1 MDYGEFS
8 TIKNEIG
15 GAELRNSL
23 KKQWLHDNM
32 SIGKDAKKS
41 RRINNVNHRMTK
53 EEKYQQMLQRIGGFR
68 LLDDDFMTKCFEE
81 NIEATELVLRIVL
94 NKPDIK
100 VIKVQTQYSMKNIKG
115 RSLRLD
121 IYATDSEGKKYN
133 IEIQRVDKGAGA
145 KRARYNSS
153 LIDSDILPAGFE
165 VENLAETYV
174 IFITENDVI
183 GKNKPIYHI
192 DRYIRET
199 EEYFNDGSHIIYVNA
214 SCQDDSELGKLMHDF
229 SVTEPENMNF
239 KVLADAT
246 GYYKKDKEGI
256 QAMCK
261 AMEDMITDFVIDD
274 RKEAAVRMLESGKLT
289 NEEIARFSDLPLQV
303 IEELANSLQ
312 TT

>member
-1 MDYGEFS
+1 MGNI
-8 TIKNEIG
+8 T
-15 GAELRNSL
+15 
-23 KKQWLHDNM
+23 
-32 SIGKDAKKS
+32 
-41 RRINNVNHRMTK
+41 T
-53 EEKYQQMLQRIGGFR
+53 EERKYQKMLQRVRGFR

-100 VIKVQTQYSMKNIKG
+100 VVKIQTQYSMNIKG

-121 IYATDSEGKKYN
+121 IYATDSEDKKYN
-133 IEIQRVDKGAGA
+133 IEIQRADKGAGA

-153 LIDSDILPAGFE
+153 LIDSNILPAGFE

-192 DRYIRET
+192 DRYIREAD
-199 EEYFNDGSHIIYVNA
+199 EYFDDGSHIIYVNA
-214 SCQDDSELGKLMHDF
+214 SYKDDTELGKLMHDF
-229 SVTEPENMNF
+229 SVVEPEDMNF
-239 KVLADAT
+239 KVLANVT

-261 AMEDMITDFVIDD
+261 AMEDMITDD
-274 RKEAAVRMLESGKLT
+274 RKDTALRLLKQGVLT
-289 NEEIARFSDLPLQV
+289 NEQIAEGVGLDVEVVNALA
-303 IEELANSLQ
+303 EESNLQ
-312 TT
+312 TV

>member
-1 MDYGEFS
+1 MGN
-8 TIKNEIG
+8 I
-15 GAELRNSL
+15 
-23 KKQWLHDNM
+23 
-32 SIGKDAKKS
+32 
-41 RRINNVNHRMTK
+41 MT
-53 EEKYQQMLQRIGGFR
+53 EERKYQEMLQRIRGFR

-100 VIKVQTQYSMKNIKG
+100 VVKVQTQYSMKNIRG

-121 IYATDSEGKKYN
+121 IYATDSEDKKYN
-133 IEIQRVDKGAGA
+133 IEIQRADKGAGA

-153 LIDSDILPAGFE
+153 LIDSNILPAGFE
-165 VENLAETYV
+165 VENLAETFV

-192 DRYIRET
+192 DRYIKET

-214 SCQDDSELGKLMHDF
+214 SYKDDTELGKLMHDF
-229 SVTEPENMNF
+229 SVVEPEDMNF
-239 KVLADAT
+239 KVLANAT

-261 AMEDMITDFVIDD
+261 AMEDMITDD
-274 RKEAAVRMLESGKLT
+274 RKEAAIRMLESGKLT
-289 NEEIARFSDLPLQV
+289 NEDIAKFSSLPLDV
-303 IEELANSLQ
+303 VEELAESLQ
-312 TT
+312 TV

>member
-1 MDYGEFS
+1 MGN
-8 TIKNEIG
+8 I
-15 GAELRNSL
+15 
-23 KKQWLHDNM
+23 
-32 SIGKDAKKS
+32 
-41 RRINNVNHRMTK
+41 MT
-53 EEKYQQMLQRIGGFR
+53 EERKYQEMLQRIRVFR

-100 VIKVQTQYSMKNIKG
+100 VVKVQTQYSMKNIKG

-121 IYATDSEGKKYN
+121 IYATDSEDKKYN
-133 IEIQRVDKGAGA
+133 IEIQRADKGAGA

-153 LIDSDILPAGFE
+153 LIDSNILPAGFE
-165 VENLAETYV
+165 VENLAETFV

-192 DRYIRET
+192 DRYIKET

-214 SCQDDSELGKLMHDF
+214 SYKDDTELGKLMHDF
-229 SVTEPENMNF
+229 SVVEPEDMNF
-239 KVLADAT
+239 KVLANAT

-261 AMEDMITDFVIDD
+261 AMEDMITDD
-274 RKEAAVRMLESGKLT
+274 RKEAAIRMLESGKLT
-289 NEEIARFSDLPLQV
+289 NEDIAKFSSLPLDV
-303 IEELANSLQ
+303 VEELANSLQ
-312 TT
+312 TV

>member
-1 MDYGEFS
+1 
-8 TIKNEIG
+8 
-15 GAELRNSL
+15 
-23 KKQWLHDNM
+23 
-32 SIGKDAKKS
+32 
-41 RRINNVNHRMTK
+41 
-53 EEKYQQMLQRIGGFR
+53 MLQRVRGFR

-100 VIKVQTQYSMKNIKG
+100 VVKIQTQYSMNIKG

-121 IYATDSEGKKYN
+121 IYATDSEDKKYN
-133 IEIQRVDKGAGA
+133 IEIQRADKGAGA

-153 LIDSDILPAGFE
+153 LIDSNILPAGFE

-192 DRYIRET
+192 DRYIREAD
-199 EEYFNDGSHIIYVNA
+199 EYFDDGSHIIYVNA
-214 SCQDDSELGKLMHDF
+214 SYKDDTELGKLMHDF
-229 SVTEPENMNF
+229 SVVEPEDMNF
-239 KVLADAT
+239 KVLANVT

-261 AMEDMITDFVIDD
+261 AMEDMITDD
-274 RKEAAVRMLESGKLT
+274 RKDTALRLLKQGVLT
-289 NEEIARFSDLPLQV
+289 NEQIAEGVGLDVEVVNALA
-303 IEELANSLQ
+303 EESNLQ
-312 TT
+312 TV